1 MRKLLNIGAGPIR
14 LENFGDIECEN
25 SDFAD
30 TESAKG
36 WKLDKLRDFTKPM
49 NDLEND
55 SIDYI
60 VAWHILE
67 HMGFPTERN
76 EIIAEWKRVL
86 KPGGKIFL
94 ACPDLSKIA
103 RHIIDRD
110 GPWADWFICM
120 VNVYGPYNGF
130 IGDVHRWG
138 YNEEEVGKLFVKEFG
153 YTNCHTLDVG
163 ELVNNI
169 GVDNA
174 NKMGIADY
182 NVQVT
187 ITK

>member
-14 LENFGDIECEN
+14 LENFGDLECEN

-49 NDLEND
+49 SDLEND

-110 GPWADWFICM
+110 GPWADWFICS

-130 IGDVHRWG
+130 IGDLHRWA
-138 YNEEEVGKLFVKEFG
+138 YNYDELVKLFKDEHQ
-153 YTNCHTLDVG
+153 YSDCH
-163 ELVNNI
+163 ELTPGSLMNYI
-169 GVDNA
+169 SIDNA
-174 NKMGIADY
+174 QKLGFAEY
-182 NVQVT
+182 NAQVE